1 MKIKKEM
8 SFVIRNN
15 SNIKLNLD
23 DTPTVDDRCMS
34 FVTDWN
40 VIVLK
45 AIARLSLAPTKAS
58 RVLFLWS
65 TMCQLSTQNKCLES
79 MISPNFYKRRNENDS
94 WNDACCC
101 IATKKILLKI
111 GSFIQSEYDLVLNS
125 HSSILNTSS
134 LLETKEC
141 LDFSNYLD
149 SYLALRDGDNSATSV
164 NISSDA
170 PQPNTGYF
178 DIDLNN
184 SVTDVKKWTAM
195 KFNGVTQSYL
205 TPEWGSVTGILSTD
219 KFNELITSTQS
230 LYPSDSQ
237 WNSEL
242 NEVISVKQNLTD
254 RQKMI
259 AEFWAGGPGTV
270 TPPGIWNVITG
281 SILDKKSS
289 FISEQINVYHYLNS
303 ALFQASI
310 MAWKLKRVNMQSRP
324 VQRIRLNQSSSWLP
338 YQPSNFITPPFPDFV
353 SGHSTFS
360 SAASGVLKHI
370 FQTDFVDDLKI
381 DKSILYLISPLFST
395 KSVDSYLHSIFIFP
409 NTSSIDSAPTSGCF
423 LGWNNLSEVAQEA
436 GMSRIYGGIHVM
448 SSNYAGL
455 LLGNNIANEIVSN

>member
-1 MKIKKEM
+1 M

-15 SNIKLNLD
+15 NNIKLNLD
-23 DTPTVDDRCMS
+23 DSPVVDDRCKS
-34 FVTDWN
+34 FVKEWN
-40 VIVLK
+40 VLVLK
-45 AIARLSLAPTKAS
+45 AITRLSLPPTRAS

-65 TMCQLSTQNKCLES
+65 TMCQLSTQNKCLDS
-79 MISPNFYKRRNENDS
+79 MISPNFYKRYNNNDE

-101 IATKKILLKI
+101 IATKKILLKFN
-111 GSFIQSEYDLVLNS
+111 GFNQTEYDTVLNS
-125 HSSILNTSS
+125 HSQALNTRN

-141 LDFSNYLD
+141 KDFSSYLD
-149 SYLALRDGDNSATSV
+149 SYLAIRENDNSNTAGT
-164 NISSDA
+164 ISSSA
-170 PQPNTGYF
+170 PQPNTGHF
-178 DIDLNN
+178 DIALNN
-184 SVTDVKKWTAM
+184 AVTDVKKWTPM

-205 TPEWGSVTGILSTD
+205 TPEWGSVVGVLSSD
-219 KFNELITSTQS
+219 KFNEIVSSTQS
-230 LYPSDSQ
+230 LYPTDSQ
-237 WNSEL
+237 WTNEI
-242 NEVISVKQNLTD
+242 NEVITVKQNLTD

-281 SILDKKSS
+281 SITDKNSS
-289 FISEQINVYHYLNS
+289 FISDQINTYHYVNS
-303 ALFQASI
+303 ALFQAGI
-310 MAWKLKRVNMQSRP
+310 MAWKLKRVNMQARP
-324 VQRIRLNQSSSWLP
+324 VQLIRLNNNSDWLP

-360 SAASGVLKHI
+360 SSASGVLKYL

-381 DKSILYLISPLFST
+381 DKDMLSLISPLFYN
-395 KSVDSYLHSIFIFP
+395 KSIDSHLHDIFIFP
-409 NTSSIDSAPTSGCF
+409 GTSEIDSSPISGCF

-455 LLGNNIANEIVSN
+455 ILGNNISEAILN